1 MGITSGVRLRRGR
14 PRESLVSKCGF
25 LNCGDT
31 ADLGF
36 VGQRDEQA
44 NRETSGLVD
53 ELAKGITKSMSV
65 KV

>member
-1 MGITSGVRLRRGR
+1 MGITSGVHLRRGR
-14 PRESLVSKCGF
+14 PLESLVSECGF
-25 LNCGDT
+25 FNCGDT
-31 ADLGF
+31 ADLDF

-53 ELAKGITKSMSV
+53 ELAKGITKSMSI